1 MSTSAPPLPAV
12 RAALSRLIDYAGLFP
27 PAKLDLAPAVSEYAA
42 LRRGRFSWMLGRFI
56 IVESR
61 ISELSQAMPQD
72 EAPFAVSVILDRG
85 ERTPPLPA
93 GGTVEIGAVEIP
105 LSDADARSA
114 VAAIEASGA
123 GSLPAYA
130 EWPRAGEPPE
140 RMMGDL
146 ASAGIG
152 AKIRMG
158 GLTAAAFPE
167 PAEVAQ
173 FVCAAARHR
182 VPFKATAGLH
192 HPIRH
197 VDVSTGFRM
206 HGFLNLLFA
215 AVCAHGGARESEIAQ
230 ILADEDPSNFRFNSD
245 GLRYRDRAASTA
257 AIETVRRELFAGYGS
272 CSIDEPTA
280 DLQQLGLI

>member
-12 RAALSRLIDYAGLFP
+12 RAALSSLIDYAGLFP

-42 LRRGRFSWMLGRFI
+42 LRRGRLSWILGRFI

-61 ISELSQAMPQD
+61 LNELSQAIPQD
-72 EAPFAVSVILDRG
+72 ESPFAVSLILDRG
-85 ERTPPLPA
+85 EGTRPLPA
-93 GGTVEIGAVEIP
+93 GGAVQIGAVEIP

-130 EWPRAGEPPE
+130 EWPRTGEAPD
-140 RMMGDL
+140 RMMRDL
-146 ASAGIG
+146 ASEGIG

-158 GLTAAAFPE
+158 GLTAAAFPQPGE
-167 PAEVAQ
+167 AAQ

-197 VDVSTGFRM
+197 VDVSTGFYM

-215 AVCAHGGARESEIAQ
+215 AVFAHGGAPEADVTQ
-230 ILADEDPSNFRFNSD
+230 ILADEDPSNFVFNSD

-257 AIETVRRELFAGYGS
+257 QIETVRRELFAGYGS
-272 CSIDEPTA
+272 CSIDEPTD
-280 DLQQLGLI
+280 DLRQLGLI